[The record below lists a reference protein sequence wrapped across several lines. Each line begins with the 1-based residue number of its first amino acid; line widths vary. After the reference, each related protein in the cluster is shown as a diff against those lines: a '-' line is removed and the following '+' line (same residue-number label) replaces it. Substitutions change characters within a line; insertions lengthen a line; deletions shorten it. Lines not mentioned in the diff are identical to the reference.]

1 MSQAFRTLAL
11 AGLLAGLPLLAS
23 AEIPRSPA
31 PEGARVYFIE
41 PADGA
46 TVARTFSVKFGLAG
60 MGVAPAGVDLPGTG
74 HHHLLVDL
82 AEAPA
87 MDQPLP
93 ASEQVLHFGKGQT
106 ETELTLPPGTHSLQL
121 LVGDK
126 NHVPLQPPVISERI
140 TVTVQ

>member
-23 AEIPRSPA
+23 AEIPRSQA

>member
-93 ASEQVLHFGKGQT
+93 ASVQVMHFGKGQT